1 MLKQL
6 RTVLHEPGMR
16 RRWGWLWAAL
26 CVAVAVAALAPGDV
40 APTVTASD
48 KVDHLLSFAAL
59 AAAGLLALAPGR
71 RGSVLA
77 ASSMLAYG
85 VLIELLQTQI
95 PGRYGDVQDAVA
107 DAVGVAL
114 GVALITALRWLVRL
128 HKQ

>member
-48 KVDHLLSFAAL
+48 KVDHLLSFAVL
-59 AAAGLLALAPGR
+59 TAAGLLALTPGW
-71 RGSVLA
+71 RGSMLA
-77 ASSMLAYG
+77 AASMLAYG

-95 PGRYGDVQDAVA
+95 PGRFGDAQDAAA